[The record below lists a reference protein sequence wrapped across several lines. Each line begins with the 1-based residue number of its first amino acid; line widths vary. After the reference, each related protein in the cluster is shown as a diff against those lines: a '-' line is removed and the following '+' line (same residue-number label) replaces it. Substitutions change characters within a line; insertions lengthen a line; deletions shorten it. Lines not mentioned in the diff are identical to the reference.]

1 MKLTTQKRLAAYVL
15 GCSHQN
21 VRFDPVRLAEIK
33 EALTKNDIRS
43 LIVKGAISKVP
54 IESYSHGRSRMIL
67 KQKRKGRRSGPGSI
81 KGKKFAR
88 LPRKQAWMDRVRAQR
103 VLLATLKEHQIIAI
117 PVYHQLYKMSKGG
130 FFRSRNHIKL
140 YLEEQGLVQKNE
152 RKEKN
157 SAVSKKA

>member
-1 MKLTTQKRLAAYVL
+1 MKLATQKRLAADVL

-21 VRFDPVRLAEIK
+21 VRFDPARLAEIK
-33 EALTKNDIRS
+33 EALTKNDIRG

-54 IESYSHGRSRMIL
+54 VGSYSHGRSRLIL

-81 KGKKFAR
+81 KGKKYAR
-88 LPRKQAWMDRVRAQR
+88 LPRKQSWMNRVRAQR
-103 VLLATLKEHQIIAI
+103 VLLKTLKEGAIISI

-140 YLEEQGLVQKNE
+140 YLEERGLVQQHE
-152 RKEKN
+152 RKKEDHTT
-157 SAVSKKA
+157 AKKA